1 MSIFLLV
8 AISFAVIAEA
18 VKVPHTAALVGN
30 TKNVRKNNLTG
41 SGVVQI
47 SVARRLNSNVSRKRQ
62 SIDPLRNDI
71 SGYSVQSK
79 YFNSYCST
87 TNSS

>member
-18 VKVPHTAALVGN
+18 VKIPQTAALVGN
-30 TKNVRKNNLTG
+30 TNNVRKNNVTG

-47 SVARRLNSNVSRKRQ
+47 SVARKVNSKVSRKRQ
-62 SIDPLRNDI
+62 SIDPLRNDM

-79 YFNSYCST
+79 DFNS
-87 TNSS
+87 